1 MKSRGILFCPLLLFP
16 LSFAMASGGAGKTD
30 PFSFRS
36 ADGHFALSAVRIPA
50 THPKGIIV
58 VVGGRSES
66 WLKYRAL
73 FRDLHSSGYTV
84 YSYDHRGQ
92 GLSPHLVG
100 DHPQIGHIDDFRE
113 YSRDLGA
120 MITEVR
126 RREGGRPVN
135 LIGHSMGAAVIAEY
149 LADHPNH
156 GIRKAVLVAP
166 MFRINTAPWPEPL
179 GRLVLVLLQCAGRG
193 SAYAPG
199 EHDALPDEPFGKNRV
214 TSSRE
219 HWQETL
225 SFRRDHPGALTGGA
239 SVDWVAQALARS
251 SAIREKARFLG
262 PETLIL
268 QAGRDEMVIPWI
280 PPAPDHKQSPTVICF
295 PEARHEILNEREPIR
310 SSSLGAILRFLNERQ
325 SIPLDRPAGNSHS
338 SGTTSPHP

>member
-1 MKSRGILFCPLLLFP
+1 
-16 LSFAMASGGAGKTD
+16 MAAGGVGKLE

-66 WLKYRAL
+66 WLKYRSL
-73 FRDLHSSGYTV
+73 FRDLHSAGYTV

-92 GLSPHLVG
+92 GLSPHLVR

-120 MITEVR
+120 LITEVR
-126 RREGGRPVN
+126 RREGGRSVN

-149 LADHPNH
+149 LADHPDH

-166 MFRINTAPWPEPL
+166 MFRINTSPWPEPL
-179 GRLVLVLLQCAGRG
+179 GRLVLALLQCAGRG

-199 EHDALPDEPFGKNRV
+199 EHDALPDEPFARNRV

-219 HWQETL
+219 HWRETL
-225 SFRRDHPGALTGGA
+225 TFRREHPGAVTGGA

-251 SAIREKARFLG
+251 SAIRKKARSLC

-268 QAGRDEMVIPWI
+268 QAGHDDMVIPWI
-280 PPAPDHKQSPTVICF
+280 PPALDGKHSPSVICF
-295 PEARHEILNEREPIR
+295 PDARHEILNEKDPIR
-310 SSSLGAILRFLNERQ
+310 SSALGAILEFLDERQ
-325 SIPLDRPAGNSHS
+325 AIHLDHPTGNSHS
-338 SGTTSPHP
+338 SGTTSPYP